1 MGARRWRDVICRV
14 VVVVVGTAWVAI
26 ETRAGHRDMAIPAAI
41 VGTAGMAAILAIGHR
56 VLARGA
62 HRHGSR

>member
-1 MGARRWRDVICRV
+1 MGARRWRELICRV

-26 ETRAGHRDMAIPAAI
+26 EKRTGHRDMAIPAAI
-41 VGTAGMAAILAIGHR
+41 VGTAGMAAILVIGHR
-56 VLARGA
+56 VLALGA